1 MSSYVALYREW
12 RPRSFGEI
20 VGQQPVSG
28 TLVNAL
34 KLNKIAHAYLFSG
47 PRGTGKTTTAKILAK
62 ALNCENPDGVE
73 PCNECPSCRSID
85 QGNSLDVLEIDA
97 ASNRGID
104 EIRDLREKVNLAAA
118 GGRYKV
124 YIIDEVH
131 MLTTEAF
138 NALLKTLEEPPRSVV
153 FVLATTEA
161 HKIPLTILSRV
172 QRFEFQRIP
181 IRDIERR
188 LQEVCLAVGRQDVD
202 PEALRVI
209 ARKAEGGLR
218 DALSILD
225 QCLISDGPLG
235 AEQVYQ
241 ILGMVGETFSA
252 DLTDALLAGDYA
264 AALRTL
270 SAGVDL
276 GRDPREILREL
287 LAYLREM
294 LLCLATGQAAQVAQH
309 LRGRLAAQSQAA
321 GMAKMLDWIGILLQ
335 GDSQLKYA
343 GNARLAAELLLVQTI
358 YEGENRV
365 SARREEIGQRV
376 GKLEEEIARLRAFMS
391 GGTAAGGPKAVRLK
405 AAGQGTGGERASALK
420 GRIAPPGEIHGQ
432 EKAIPAS
439 AGGEPG
445 EAGLDGVAL
454 EAVKARWAEVLEG
467 VRKRKKS
474 THAFLLE
481 GEPGDLR
488 GDILTLV
495 FKEGFSFHRDK
506 IDRPENRQ
514 TVEGVLAELFGCSF
528 SLQNM
533 MEGEFRHKTA
543 GQVNLPGDTEA
554 GRESVDNGGSE
565 ATGVDGTGAGGKPL
579 DQTEGAQRWA
589 EAGTDIAPPDRNQ
602 RKTAVQADVNE
613 ELSPED
619 VVRKAVDFFGKDLV
633 VVKE

>member
-1 MSSYVALYREW
+1 MSSYIALYREW
-12 RPRSFGEI
+12 RPRTFGEI
-20 VGQQPVSG
+20 VGQQHVSG

-62 ALNCENPDGVE
+62 ALNCEQPKGVE
-73 PCNECPSCRSID
+73 PCNQCPSCQSID

-138 NALLKTLEEPPRSVV
+138 NALLKTLEDPPRSVV

-181 IRDIERR
+181 IADIERR
-188 LQEVCLAVGRQDVD
+188 LREVCLAVGRADVE
-202 PEALRVI
+202 PEALRLI
-209 ARKAEGGLR
+209 ARQSEGGLR

-225 QCLISDGPLG
+225 QCLLSEGPLG
-235 AEQVYQ
+235 VEQIYQ
-241 ILGMVGETFSA
+241 SLGMVGETFSA
-252 DLTDALLAGDYA
+252 DLIDALLAGDYA
-264 AALRTL
+264 AALRTM

-294 LLCLATGQAAQVAQH
+294 LLCLATGQEAPVAQH
-309 LRGRLAAQSQAA
+309 LRGRMAAQSRAA

-365 SARREEIGQRV
+365 SARTQEIGQRV
-376 GKLEEEIARLRAFMS
+376 DKLEEEIVRLRASMS
-391 GGTAAGGPKAVRLK
+391 GGTLGNGLGAGWAK
-405 AAGQGTGGERASALK
+405 AAGQGSIGKREPAVKKSG
-420 GRIAPPGEIHGQ
+420 APAGEIHGEEQ
-432 EKAIPAS
+432 AAS
-439 AGGEPG
+439 PSARGEPG
-445 EAGLDGVAL
+445 FSGVTL
-454 EAVKARWAEVLEG
+454 ETVKARWAEVLEG
-467 VRKRKKS
+467 VRKLKKS

-481 GEPGDLR
+481 GEPGDLQ
-488 GDILTLV
+488 GNILTLV

-514 TVEGVLAELFGCSF
+514 TVERVLAELFGSPF
-528 SLQNM
+528 SLQNR
-533 MEGEFRHKTA
+533 MEGEFRRRAAEPAGTVGAGVEAKTK
-543 GQVNLPGDTEA
+543 GPNGTGKFNNRCQGGGEA
-554 GRESVDNGGSE
+554 VSAAEVGAEAEPLIKTGSE
-565 ATGVDGTGAGGKPL
+565 AKPP
-579 DQTEGAQRWA
+579 G
-589 EAGTDIAPPDRNQ
+589 Q
-602 RKTAVQADVNE
+602 RKAEGESGVNGA
-613 ELSPED
+613 LSPED
-619 VVRKAVDFFGKDLV
+619 VVRKALDLFGEDLV